1 MLEIILITSF
11 HYTTALYLI
20 YFSRDISST
29 LPEDVCK
36 LTNLQYNVFLSF
48 LSSICLYSLRNR
60 FIFPSSS
67 TYLLD
72 VMCCYS
78 HRFTIYEKE
87 NTNVLVFVL

>member
-29 LPEDVCK
+29 LAEEVCK
-36 LTNLQYNVFLSF
+36 LTKLQYNVFLSF

-78 HRFTIYEKE
+78 HRLTIYEKE